1 MRSLLKVF
9 LAGRQSR
16 RSELIEYRKQM
27 EEQGLVSCASWLDD
41 NSDCYRI
48 NGDGLVVDPDGESL
62 NVDSDTHRRLREG
75 IAQEAFDDVFACDI
89 FILFTEA
96 DDHDGRE
103 MAKIPPF
110 PTNNTRLA
118 QLGIALARHK
128 QVIMVGWRRET
139 LVGWM
144 RRVTHVQTW
153 EEALILISRRALE
166 GIGAVEPASPV
177 KED

>member
-1 MRSLLKVF
+1 MNLLKVF

-16 RSELIEYRKQM
+16 RDELIRYRKQM

-41 NSDCYRI
+41 GHDVHCVT
-48 NGDGLVVDPDGESL
+48 GDGLVIAEKPLIAGDFTGCHHEPLLVDAE
-62 NVDSDTHRRLREG
+62 THRRLAGE
-75 IAQEAFDDVFACDI
+75 IAQRAFDDVFACDI
-89 FILFTEA
+89 FILFTEETP
-96 DDHDGRE
+96 RSR
-103 MAKIPPF
+103 
-110 PTNNTRLA
+110 NSTRLA

-166 GIGAVEPASPV
+166 GIGAIEP
-177 KED
+177 EGR